1 MDIYI
6 EKLNLMKDI
15 SYNFGAIRDTVVKLS
30 TAEILRE
37 EKSPTLLRFTEA
49 LSKIPVLKKQH
60 LIFKNIQNSKVFEKE
75 RLAERFLAQN
85 LQLFKNERWD
95 VVLRENKKLRKELL
109 DDIHV
114 QSKTDDKLFE
124 SINTLI
130 ESVTNPNFVEFDK
143 EQEAYEYVISHLTRP
158 AINESEKSPEKEDGP
173 SVLNNSWKF
182 ITKMAVNNFNE
193 RYGHLN
199 EEEKKVFNILISDEN
214 TKRNYLESLKNEN
227 IELIDKKI
235 SEEGLHEN
243 IEILK
248 EFRKKIENMKNVNFV
263 NIDECILSCIEL
275 KEELK

>member
-1 MDIYI
+1 
-6 EKLNLMKDI
+6 MKDI

-37 EKSPTLLRFTEA
+37 DKSPTLLRFTEA

-85 LQLFKNERWD
+85 LQMFKNERWD
-95 VVLRENKKLRKELL
+95 IILRENKKLRKELL

-130 ESVTNPNFVEFDK
+130 ESVTNPNFVDFEK
-143 EQEAYEYVISHLTRP
+143 EQESYEYVVSHLTRP
-158 AINESEKSPEKEDGP
+158 VVNESEKSPEKEDGP
-173 SVLNNSWKF
+173 NILNNSWKF
-182 ITKMAVNNFNE
+182 VTQLAINNFNE

-199 EEEKKVFNILISDEN
+199 EEEQKVFKILVSDEN
-214 TKRNYLESLKNEN
+214 TKRNYLESLKKES
-227 IELIDKKI
+227 IELLDKKI
-235 SEEGLHEN
+235 SEEISQDNVEV
-243 IEILK
+243 LK
-248 EFRKKIENMKNVNFV
+248 EFKRKIENMKNVNFV
-263 NIDECILSCIEL
+263 SLDECILSCIEL

>member
-1 MDIYI
+1 
-6 EKLNLMKDI
+6 MKDI

-37 EKSPTLLRFTEA
+37 EKSPTLVRFTEA

-95 VVLRENKKLRKELL
+95 IILRENKKLRKELL
-109 DDIHV
+109 DDIHI
-114 QSKTDDKLFE
+114 QSRTDDDKLFE
-124 SINTLI
+124 SINVLI
-130 ESVTNPNFVEFDK
+130 ESITNPNFVDFEK
-143 EQEAYEYVISHLTRP
+143 EQESYEFVISHLTRP
-158 AINESEKSPEKEDGP
+158 AINESEKSTEKEDGP
-173 SVLNNSWKF
+173 NVLNNSWKF

-199 EEEKKVFNILISDEN
+199 EEEKKVFKILVSDEN

-227 IELIDKKI
+227 IELIDKKLA
-235 SEEGLHEN
+235 EENLQEN
-243 IEILK
+243 IQVLK
-248 EFRKKIENMKNVNFV
+248 EFRQKIENMKNINFV